1 MKHKITSA
9 FILAVILLAPAG
21 RVLAATHF
29 NPHFLVSDA
38 AMTDTEAMTT
48 DGIQDFLERGG
59 LADLTTEDHTGEQKT
74 AAEII
79 YEAGQR
85 FEINPQFLLVLLQ
98 REQSLVE
105 DDSPSQK
112 QLDWAMGYGICDDCS
127 KDDPRLQKFK
137 GFGKQVHEAA
147 KRIRESY
154 LTDLAQR
161 GTTVSGI
168 GPGTQTLI
176 DTTIVEPAN
185 AATSVLYTY
194 TPHIHGNKNFVKIWA
209 RWFTQRYPNGSL
221 LRNVENGN
229 VWYIKYNKRR
239 KIESM
244 TALISRFNPSR
255 IIPVQPEV
263 LDAYETGT
271 EISYPNYSLLR
282 TPNSAVHLLV
292 DDTVRGIR
300 SMEAFRKIG
309 FNPDEIINVDE
320 GALDE
325 YKTGELITVETSNVR
340 GALIKTTGSQEV
352 YFVKNN
358 KKAPVISKD
367 IQSERFPY
375 QTVKEKSE
383 GALNEFSTTDPVK
396 FPDGTLVTI
405 KGDPDVYV
413 IADGSRHLIPDEQT
427 FLSYGWQWDQI
438 VETNRESVL
447 LHPLGKQIKP
457 QPKLH
462 APKTDGG
469 ANEDITLTNTS
480 T

>member
-1 MKHKITSA
+1 MKYKLTSI
-9 FILAVILLAPAG
+9 FILAAVLLTSASPAIANTG
-21 RVLAATHF
+21 F

-38 AMTDTEAMTT
+38 SMTDTEAMTL

-59 LADLTTEDHTGEQKT
+59 LANLVTEDYTGTKRT

-79 YEAGQR
+79 YNAGQM

-105 DDSPSQK
+105 DDTPTQK

-137 GFGKQVHEAA
+137 GFGNQVHEAA
-147 KRIRESY
+147 KRIRTSY
-154 LTDLAQR
+154 LTDLAKK
-161 GTTVSGI
+161 GTTISGI

-194 TPHIHGNKNFVKIWA
+194 TPHIHGNKNFVKIWE
-209 RWFTQRYPNGSL
+209 RWFTKRYPNGSL
-221 LRNVENGN
+221 LKNVENGN
-229 VWYIKYNKRR
+229 VWYIKFNQRR

-244 TALISRFNPSR
+244 TALISRFNPNR

-263 LDAYETGT
+263 LDAYEVGT
-271 EISYPNYSLLR
+271 DISYPNYSLLR
-282 TPNSAVHLLV
+282 TPNGAVHLLV
-292 DDTVRGIR
+292 NDTVRGIR

-309 FNPDEIINVDE
+309 FNPDEIINVEQD
-320 GALDE
+320 ALE
-325 YKTGELITVETSNVR
+325 AYETGQLITVETSNVR
-340 GALIKTTGSQEV
+340 GSLIRIVGTEKV

-367 IQSERFPY
+367 IQRERFPY
-375 QTVKEKSE
+375 QSVKEKPADS
-383 GALNEFSTTDPVK
+383 LQEFSTTEPVK
-396 FPDGTLVTI
+396 FPDGTLVTMDN
-405 KGDPDVYV
+405 DPDVYV
-413 IADGSRHLIPDEQT
+413 IADGNRHLIPDEDV
-427 FLSYGWQWDQI
+427 FNSYGWKWGQI
-438 VETNRESVL
+438 IETGRESVL

-462 APKTDGG
+462 APKTGGG
-469 ANEDITLTNTS
+469 ANENITLTTV
-480 T
+480 TP